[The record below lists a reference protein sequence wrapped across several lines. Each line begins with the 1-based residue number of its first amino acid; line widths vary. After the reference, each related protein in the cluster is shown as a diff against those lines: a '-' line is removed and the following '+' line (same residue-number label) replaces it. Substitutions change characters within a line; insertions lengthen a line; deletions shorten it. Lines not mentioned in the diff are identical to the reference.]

1 MRLVLFR
8 LAERVLGLEVESVR
22 EVQRM
27 VLLRPVIGM
36 PPEVLGV
43 INLHGEIVPVLD
55 LRRRLGMEVR
65 PAHPSS
71 PLLILYSQG
80 HLLALLV
87 DQVQGV
93 VQTQTAL
100 AASASWD
107 CTRGLLTLD
116 EQLITVLDADALPPA
131 ALKPLLQAQIVS

>member
-8 LAERVLGLEVESVR
+8 LAERVFALEVESVR

-27 VLLRPVIGM
+27 VLMQPVIGM
-36 PPEVLGV
+36 PSQVLGV

-55 LRRRLGMEVR
+55 LRPRLGME
-65 PAHPSS
+65 PCPTHLTS
-71 PLLILYSQG
+71 PLLIIYSQG
-80 HLLALLV
+80 YLLAVLV

-100 AASASWD
+100 TASASWD

-116 EQLITVLDADALPPA
+116 EQMVTVLDADALPPA